1 MSIIVIEEEEDDD
14 DDFLSDDDDQEFQ
27 RLREARL
34 RDLKKQ
40 NELHRAGY
48 GEYREI
54 LETEFLNEV
63 TKCEVCL
70 VVFYKDDFESCKIL
84 DMHMKKIAPHHM
96 ECKFLH
102 LNAEKSP
109 FFVQKLAIRTLP
121 TTVIFRDGIS
131 IDRITGFEDFDKGYE
146 VKTREIEHRIAASG
160 IMKESEIGIYPED
173 EEEDVTDTTSRD
185 FKALSAASI
194 GY

>member
-1 MSIIVIEEEEDDD
+1 
-14 DDFLSDDDDQEFQ
+14 
-27 RLREARL
+27 
-34 RDLKKQ
+34 
-40 NELHRAGY
+40 
-48 GEYREI
+48 
-54 LETEFLNEV
+54 
-63 TKCEVCL
+63 
-70 VVFYKDDFESCKIL
+70 
-84 DMHMKKIAPHHM
+84 M